1 MARSR
6 WGRRMLSDWVGVD
19 EAARVA
25 KAFARSFFDERGDDF
40 AALTRDT
47 NLWAGQ
53 HLAPASW
60 GRWVASLLRAGGGTT
75 TLASVDLPPFEPVIH
90 TDAVG
95 SKTLLSLS
103 EAFGVASEYFWQF
116 ASDHP
121 GAGASRQ
128 LLAALDG
135 VDESPAHPF
144 WLDWYASVDA
154 VRSRRLPPAS
164 AARVSSAESEQSA
177 VAGENYAYFT
187 VVSETMA
194 LPEIVAVLGEE
205 ADSGWSI
212 GEPLHR
218 PHLVVRLLTSFSR
231 WNRETGLSRSSTT
244 QEQLDVLVEPVARI
258 ASALSGR
265 SDLDCVLQIVQC
277 NGHTIGM
284 DGFNLDAAWVSVLA
298 ATGASVDVDQYDANR
313 QPLVIRRRR
322 ED

>member
-1 MARSR
+1 
-6 WGRRMLSDWVGVD
+6 MLSDPIGVV
-19 EAARVA
+19 EAARA
-25 KAFARSFFDERGDDF
+25 ARAFARSFSDDAGDDL

-53 HLAPASW
+53 HSAPASW

-75 TLASVDLPPFEPVIH
+75 TLADVDLPPFEPVIR
-90 TDAVG
+90 TDAAG
-95 SKTLLSLS
+95 PKTLLSLS

-128 LLAALDG
+128 LLAALEG

-154 VRSRRLPPAS
+154 VRSRRLPPA
-164 AARVSSAESEQSA
+164 AARVSSAKSAQSA
-177 VAGENYAYFT
+177 VAGESYAYFT
-187 VVSETMA
+187 VISETMA

-212 GEPLHR
+212 GEPLPR

-244 QEQLDVLVEPVARI
+244 QEHLDALVEPVARI
-258 ASALSGR
+258 ASALSERG
-265 SDLDCVLQIVQC
+265 DLDCVLQIVQC
-277 NGHTIGM
+277 NGHTIGT
-284 DGFNLDAAWVSVLA
+284 DGFNLDAAWLRVLA
-298 ATGASVDVDQYDANR
+298 LTGASVDVDQYDANR
-313 QPLVIRRRR
+313 HPLAIRRRR